1 MRICGID
8 PGKQGALAF
17 ADLDP
22 VTGAASN
29 VAVYDMPL
37 SDEVNGT
44 VQPCEIAIFKI
55 MQAERPDLAV
65 IEEVGPRPRS
75 SAMTEWRFSTGIGA
89 LRAAVRLHMLA
100 ARGGNATHYVRP
112 DAWKRAL
119 KLDSDK
125 SKSLAAARA
134 AFPALRSSLSRAKD
148 DGRAEALLL
157 IDYYRRVLMPRGNE
171 GIEVC

>member
-8 PGKQGALAF
+8 PGKSGALAF

-22 VTGAASN
+22 ATGAMSAL
-29 VAVYDMPL
+29 AVYDMPL
-37 SDEVNGT
+37 SDEVDGT
-44 VQPCEIAIFKI
+44 VQPCEIAISKI
-55 MQAERPDLAV
+55 LSAEKPDLAV

-75 SAMTEWRFSTGIGA
+75 SAVSEWRFSTGIGA

-100 ARGGNATHYVRP
+100 TRGGNATHYVP
-112 DAWKRAL
+112 PSSWKRAMG
-119 KLDSDK
+119 LDSDK
-125 SKSLAAARA
+125 AKSLAAARA